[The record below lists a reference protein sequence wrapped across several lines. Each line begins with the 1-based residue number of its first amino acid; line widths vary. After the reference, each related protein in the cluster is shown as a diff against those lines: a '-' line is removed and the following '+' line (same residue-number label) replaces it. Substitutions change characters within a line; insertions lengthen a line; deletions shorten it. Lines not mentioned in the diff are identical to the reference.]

1 MQCSTKIIIRPFI
14 GLHLLQKSIFEKQ
27 SLLIEVSLACS
38 SIVIYINETKTP
50 WALNRRIK
58 QVDNRSFVKSHRSN
72 YEHANIVSFNDTSLT
87 RVAALSGFT
96 FNISEICSNR
106 PVSNSKIIQLGH
118 LLEYT
123 SITSLED
130 VFDSLNCSDCK

>member
-1 MQCSTKIIIRPFI
+1 M
-14 GLHLLQKSIFEKQ
+14 LHKSIFEEQ

-38 SIVIYINETKTP
+38 SIAIYINETKTP

-118 LLEYT
+118 LLEYP
-123 SITSLED
+123 SITSLEE
-130 VFDSLNCSDCK
+130 VFDSLKLQ